1 MRALLTVAVLLAAAP
16 AFAGD
21 GLDLFKKKCA
31 GCHGEDGA
39 GKTKMADKIRA
50 GGGDFPDFTDA
61 KFHEH
66 MDAKAIKDVI
76 TNGVKDTKMAAFKE
90 KLTPEEIDSLV
101 KVVQAFKK

>member
-1 MRALLTVAVLLAAAP
+1 MKAIFFAALLFAAP

-21 GLDLFKKKCA
+21 GADLFKKKCA

-39 GKTKMADKIRA
+39 GKTKMSEKIKAA
-50 GGGDFPDFTDA
+50 GGGFPDFTDA

-66 MDAKAIKDVI
+66 FDAKAIKDVI

-90 KLTPEEIDSLV
+90 KLSAEEIDKLV
-101 KVVQAFKK
+101 KVVQGFKK